1 MAYPTRASFATSFKR
16 HFRSRPGTRQNLG
29 RGVLIGVAGATGAGK
44 TSLVNAILEYPELLP
59 SSSTE
64 AATATV
70 CRVAWNYD
78 DTNGHE
84 FRAEIKFRSRN
95 AVVKELNPVLSAM
108 KDRKELRKHESDDEN
123 ERIYAP
129 SGTSTKASLRSD
141 AFCKGSR
148 EALQN
153 AQLQEESFK
162 IKSVSDRFNETN
174 KELKHR

>member
-123 ERIYAP
+123 ERIINKICTVWNLDKGELEERCFLQGLQGSATERP
-129 SGTSTKASLRSD
+129 ASGGELQDQVRIGSL
-141 AFCKGSR
+141 
-148 EALQN
+148 
-153 AQLQEESFK
+153 
-162 IKSVSDRFNETN
+162 
-174 KELKHR
+174 